1 MKNVKLSK
9 YEQNIEDSISEYNSV
24 SSKKRE
30 RIENIIKK
38 AVEKK
43 NISLRVNNQDLNL
56 LKVRAER
63 EGIPYQ
69 TLISSILHKFVTE
82 QLVDQKNILKSIQ
95 LLKSGSGD

>member
-24 SSKKRE
+24 SSKKRKK
-30 RIENIIKK
+30 IENIIKK

-82 QLVDQKNILKSIQ
+82 QLVDQKNILKSMQ

>member
-24 SSKKRE
+24 SSKKRK

-43 NISLRVNNQDLNL
+43 NISLRVNNQDLNI
-56 LKVRAER
+56 LKLRAER

-95 LLKSGSGD
+95 LLKSSS

>member
-24 SSKKRE
+24 SSKKRKK
-30 RIENIIKK
+30 IENIIKK

-43 NISLRVNNQDLNL
+43 TISLRVNNQDLNL

-82 QLVDQKNILKSIQ
+82 QLVDQKNILKSMQ
-95 LLKSGSGD
+95 LYF

>member
-9 YEQNIEDSISEYNSV
+9 YEQSIEDSISEYNSV
-24 SSKKRE
+24 SSKKRK

-43 NISLRVNNQDLNL
+43 NISLRVNNQDLNI
-56 LKVRAER
+56 LKLRAER

-95 LLKSGSGD
+95 LLKSSS

>member
-9 YEQNIEDSISEYNSV
+9 YEQSIEDSISEYNSV
-24 SSKKRE
+24 SSKKRK

-43 NISLRVNNQDLNL
+43 TISLRVNNQDLNI
-56 LKVRAER
+56 LKLRAER

-95 LLKSGSGD
+95 LLKSSS

>member
-9 YEQNIEDSISEYNSV
+9 YEQYIEDSISEYNSV
-24 SSKKRE
+24 SSKKRK

-38 AVEKK
+38 SVEKK
-43 NISLRVNNQDLNL
+43 NISLRVNSQDLNI
-56 LKVRAER
+56 LKIRAER

-95 LLKSGSGD
+95 LLKSSS

>member
-9 YEQNIEDSISEYNSV
+9 YEQYIEDSISEYNSV
-24 SSKKRE
+24 SSKKRK

-43 NISLRVNNQDLNL
+43 NISLRVNNQDLNI
-56 LKVRAER
+56 LKMRAER

-95 LLKSGSGD
+95 LLKSSS

>member
-9 YEQNIEDSISEYNSV
+9 YEQHIEDSISEYNSV
-24 SSKKRE
+24 SSKKRK

-43 NISLRVNNQDLNL
+43 NISLRVNNQDLNI
-56 LKVRAER
+56 LKLRAER

-95 LLKSGSGD
+95 LLKSSS